1 MNTINQKLRSV
12 ELCLSAHPHNEP
24 DSEFADRISD
34 LQEIQPQISEFLK
47 QRNDMRE
54 KLQFF
59 LDSKDEILRALDFAN
74 EMADDYRFLFEGL
87 EDLIESTEVNP

>member
-34 LQEIQPQISEFLK
+34 LQEIQPQISELLK

-54 KLQFF
+54 MLKYLHNVGGQGFEIHDRIEKL
-59 LDSKDEILRALDFAN
+59 L
-74 EMADDYRFLFEGL
+74 
-87 EDLIESTEVNP
+87 ESTNP